1 MGQLAPRVCTDEAG
15 IQRLLDLITRLPAH
29 SRVVLHMSDGSRHEG
44 VVQVRTSAQ
53 VFRDPQRREGTNAV
67 VSLERPGSPG
77 VVDRIWLDQV
87 ARVDYVGPAVAA
99 EN

>member
-1 MGQLAPRVCTDEAG
+1 MGQVAPRVCTDEAG

-29 SRVVLHMSDGSRHEG
+29 GRVVLHMRDGTTQEG
-44 VVQVRTSAQ
+44 VVHVRTSAQ

-67 VSLERPGSPG
+67 VSLERPGTPG
-77 VVDRIWLDQV
+77 RVDPIWLDEV
-87 ARVDYVGPAVAA
+87 ARVDYVGPARAA

>member
-1 MGQLAPRVCTDEAG
+1 MGQVAPRVCTEEAE
-15 IQRLLDLITRLPAH
+15 IQHLLGLITRLPAH
-29 SRVVLHMSDGSRHEG
+29 GRVVLHMRDGSTHEG

-67 VSLERPGSPG
+67 VSLERPGKAG
-77 VVDRIWLDQV
+77 QVERIWLDQV
-87 ARVDYVGPAVAA
+87 ARVQYVGPALAA